1 MLFSTIIA
9 HIENGNPS
17 IDKKMNL
24 LLFLQAELT
33 FYLLI
38 PLHKTRN
45 VFMFSPGN
53 RGLGQ
58 KDLGF
63 FSI

>member
-9 HIENGNPS
+9 HIENGN
-17 IDKKMNL
+17 KKMNL

-38 PLHKTRN
+38 PLHNNGKLG
-45 VFMFSPGN
+45 MFSCF
-53 RGLGQ
+53 LQ
-58 KDLGF
+58 EIEASDKK
-63 FSI
+63 I